1 MGERRITGIEA
12 LVFALGKATSVE
24 EAAALLKQFLS
35 SLGAEVEVS
44 RAGGATVSEGY
55 EVLRPG
61 SASHW
66 AVSMRPAEGLPQA
79 EADEV
84 RESLRRSASAAVEA
98 FGVAVN
104 ALESRT
110 RLASLRERLESATS
124 DMHHDVR
131 TPIAAIAGMA
141 QTLRMRPGLPD
152 EVREEFLQRMEESAH
167 SIGAMSDAFR
177 AALDALL
184 AASGEPAVTV
194 ELAPLVR
201 DLVQRATE
209 DGREVEVELPPGKVE
224 VIAPLDL
231 LSRSLEA
238 VLRFAS
244 SWARDKLEVAC
255 YGKGDR
261 AYVETSSVSDLD
273 ETSLE
278 AVPKTW
284 LPPGSIVA
292 AEEVQGLARPYHVF
306 KALDGE
312 LNWSV
317 SEGRLV
323 LRVILPS
330 AGLT

>member
-1 MGERRITGIEA
+1 MAERRINGIEA
-12 LVFALGKATSVE
+12 FLSTLGKATSVE

-35 SLGAEVEVS
+35 TLGADVEVS
-44 RAGGATVSEGY
+44 HAGGGTVSEGY

-61 SASHW
+61 SAPHW
-66 AVSMRPAEGLPQA
+66 AVRMRPAAGLLQPD
-79 EADEV
+79 EA
-84 RESLRRSASAAVEA
+84 RESVSRSARAAIEA

-104 ALESRT
+104 AIESQA

-124 DMHHDVR
+124 EMHHDVR

-177 AALDALL
+177 AALDALV

-194 ELAPLVR
+194 ELASLVR
-201 DLVQRATE
+201 DLAQRAS
-209 DGREVEVELPPGKVE
+209 DGGKEVGVELPLGKVE

-244 SWARDKLEVAC
+244 SWARDKLAVTC

-278 AVPKTW
+278 AIPKTW
-284 LPPGSIVA
+284 VPPGSIVA
-292 AEEVQGLARPYHVF
+292 PEEAQSLARPYHVF

-323 LRVILPS
+323 LRVVLPR
-330 AGLT
+330 AGLA